1 VLLIDDRV
9 RCERHIDGNSRF
21 LSGDQGTVWY
31 ASNDIDERIKSIY
44 DYRVPPYEREKRQM
58 TDADL
63 SLCAFAELDFGDL
76 DELWQRAHEYLQRE
90 GFGVLRD
97 DAASA

>member
-1 VLLIDDRV
+1 
-9 RCERHIDGNSRF
+9 
-21 LSGDQGTVWY
+21 
-31 ASNDIDERIKSIY
+31 
-44 DYRVPPYEREKRQM
+44 M